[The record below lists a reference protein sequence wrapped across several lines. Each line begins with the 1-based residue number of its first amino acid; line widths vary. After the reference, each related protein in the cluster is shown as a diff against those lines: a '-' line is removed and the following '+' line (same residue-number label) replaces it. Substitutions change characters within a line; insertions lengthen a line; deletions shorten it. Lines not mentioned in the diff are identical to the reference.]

1 MDIGNNMTNKIYIQI
16 DGKRQEAK
24 GKTLEYIKSWQ
35 AELQAEENRIKAEQQ
50 AKANAKQSA
59 MNKLKALGLTDNEIE
74 GLMG

>member
-1 MDIGNNMTNKIYIQI
+1 MPDKIYIGI
-16 DGKRQEAK
+16 NNKRIEAK
-24 GKTLEYIKSWQ
+24 GEVLENLLQAQ
-35 AELQAEENRIKAEQQ
+35 AEAQEAQRLFEAEQQ